1 MKILHCLP
9 LVLLAAAGPM
19 LHASDSKRTAEYILT
34 TPADFEGK
42 EVTLDVS
49 FVKPVHWKSQVPEL
63 AFFHAMTIDRRDY
76 KPGGE
81 ILVVIP
87 SEDASHFAQRSGT
100 DFKSR
105 NYSNSLKG
113 TLVAAPGGRMHAKIW
128 ILDTT
133 GKIADLVKQNKLRI
147 EEEGGGGGG
156 AGGGPG
162 PGPGGPGPGGHEHAP
177 HRPAQN

>member
-49 FVKPVHWKSQVPEL
+49 FVKPVHWKSPVPEL
-63 AFFHAMTIDRRDY
+63 AFFHVMTLDRRDY

-87 SEDASHFAQRSGT
+87 SEDASHFAQRYGT

-105 NYSNSLKG
+105 SYSNPSKAL
-113 TLVAAPGGRMHAKIW
+113 LSRLP
-128 ILDTT
+128 
-133 GKIADLVKQNKLRI
+133 
-147 EEEGGGGGG
+147 
-156 AGGGPG
+156 AGGCTPKSGSSTPRG
-162 PGPGGPGPGGHEHAP
+162 KLPTWSN
-177 HRPAQN
+177 RTS

>member
-1 MKILHCLP
+1 MKTLYCLP
-9 LVLLAAAGPM
+9 LVLLAAAAPL

-49 FVKPVHWKSQVPEL
+49 FVKPVHWKSPVPEL
-63 AFFHAMTIDRRDY
+63 AFFHAMTLDRTDY

-81 ILVVIP
+81 ILVVIL
-87 SEDASHFAQRSGT
+87 SEDASHFAQRYGT

-105 NYSNSLKG
+105 SYSNSLKG
-113 TLVAAPGGRMHAKIW
+113 TLVAAPGGRRHAQLW
-128 ILDTT
+128 IFDTT
-133 GKIADLVKQNKLRI
+133 GKVADMVKQNKLMI
-147 EEEGGGGGG
+147 EEEGGGG

-162 PGPGGPGPGGHEHAP
+162 PRGHDRRHAGPA
-177 HRPAQN
+177 